1 MSSAPDAANLS
12 RRTLAASALLALIYP
27 AAARAAAPAGGR
39 LSFVVSRNGVVV
51 GEHRMT
57 FSGDAASPRVLTE
70 VEMVVKLGPVPVYR
84 YRHSAEEHWID
95 GRFATLTTRTNAN
108 GRARSVTA
116 RRTAA
121 GVMIDTL
128 NGRIAAPADAA
139 PLTHWNTAAYADP
152 LFNPQEGK
160 LLNIAARRRGLE
172 TIRMANGASL
182 QATRWSLRGEAEIDN
197 WYDAS
202 GAWAA
207 LRGKLEDGSTM
218 EYRRRA

>member
-1 MSSAPDAANLS
+1 MSSAPDAAKLS
-12 RRTLAASALLALIYP
+12 RRTLAASALLALACP
-27 AAARAAAPAGGR
+27 KAVLAAAPASGALG
-39 LSFVVSRNGVVV
+39 FVVLRNGVVV

-95 GRFATLTTRTNAN
+95 GRFASLMTRTNAN

-116 RRTAA
+116 RRTSARA
-121 GVMIDTL
+121 VIDTL

-160 LLNIAARRRGLE
+160 LLRITARKGGIE
-172 TIRMANGASL
+172 TIRTADGARL
-182 QATRWSLRGEAEIDN
+182 QATRWSVRGEAEIDN

-218 EYRRRA
+218 EYRRKA